1 MDELLDRNS
10 QGTITIAEKSRLET
24 LVAEAEQLMVENGRR
39 LAEFASR
46 DVASV
51 PVDAVPV
58 TVWVKPAQVEDRQ
71 WREPRRIGDLL
82 SRVPVVRVNTA
93 AC

>member
-1 MDELLDRNS
+1 MARRSPPRLKKLPAAKQRRMDELLDRNS

-71 WREPRRIGDLL
+71 
-82 SRVPVVRVNTA
+82 
-93 AC
+93 

>member
-1 MDELLDRNS
+1 MARRSPPRLKNLPAAKQRRMDELLDRNS

-71 WREPRRIGDLL
+71 
-82 SRVPVVRVNTA
+82 
-93 AC
+93 